1 MTSRQPSPPNRRR
14 IDRISGSVLA
24 VLGIAVAVVALIAL
38 RHPNGRQ
45 AKPVSLRTSTSTVT
59 ATPPTSTKTVTKTPK
74 PPPSHPSTS
83 SNSSTATGHPIPL
96 VVLNSTSTT
105 GLAETAKQRFEQG
118 GWTVTGT
125 NNIVN
130 DILSTCAY
138 YDPNTPGAQQA
149 AEQLQQ
155 QFPAIKR
162 VKEKFAE
169 LPPGPIVVVLTS
181 DYS

>member
-1 MTSRQPSPPNRRR
+1 MTSREPSPPSRQR

-24 VLGIAVAVVALIAL
+24 LLGIAVAVVALIAL

-59 ATPPTSTKTVTKTPK
+59 ATPPPATKTVTKSPT
-74 PPPSHPSTS
+74 PSTPTTGS
-83 SNSSTATGHPIPL
+83 SAPTEGSRPFPL
-96 VVLNSTSTT
+96 IVLNSTSITD
-105 GLAETAKQRFEQG
+105 LAATAKQRFEQG
-118 GWTVTGT
+118 GWTVTST
-125 NNIVN
+125 DNIVN

-138 YDPNTPGAQQA
+138 YDPNIPGTEQA

-155 QFPAIKR
+155 QFPQIKR
-162 VKEKFAE
+162 VKERFAE
-169 LPPGPIVVVLTS
+169 LPAGPIVVVLTT

>member
-1 MTSRQPSPPNRRR
+1 MTSRQPPPPNRRR

-59 ATPPTSTKTVTKTPK
+59 ATPPTSTKTVTKTPT

-83 SNSSTATGHPIPL
+83 SSTTSSHPVPL
-96 VVLNSTSTT
+96 VVLNSTSIT
-105 GLAETAKQRFEQG
+105 GLADTAKQRFEQG
-118 GWTVTGT
+118 GWTVTST
-125 NNIVN
+125 DNIVN

-138 YDPNTPGAQQA
+138 YDPNSLGAQQA

-169 LPPGPIVVVLTS
+169 LPAGPIVVVLTS

>member
-1 MTSRQPSPPNRRR
+1 MTSREPSPPNRRR
-14 IDRISGSVLA
+14 VDRISGSLLA
-24 VLGIAVAVVALIAL
+24 VLGITVAVVALIAL

-59 ATPPTSTKTVTKTPK
+59 ATPPTSTKTVTKTPS
-74 PPPSHPSTS
+74 PSKHPTTGSGSSTS
-83 SNSSTATGHPIPL
+83 TSHPIPL
-96 VVLNSTSTT
+96 VVLNSTTT
-105 GLAETAKQRFEQG
+105 NGLADTAKQRFEQG
-118 GWTVTGT
+118 GWTVTST
-125 NNIVN
+125 DTIVN

-162 VKEKFAE
+162 VKEKFSD
-169 LPPGPIVVVLTS
+169 LPAGPVVVVLTS